1 VLAEARG
8 GEEEGS
14 GGFEGEGAWD
24 KDMKKRGEGEGEG
37 EATAGEVEET
47 RSVMVVVDCIGKG
60 WSTLKCLLVVVEGA
74 VVFAGTGDSSGK
86 DPQAAAALAVVAV
99 AVVVGVSCIRDAAV
113 AVGKSPFLGL

>member
-1 VLAEARG
+1 MLAEARG

-24 KDMKKRGEGEGEG
+24 KDMKKRVEGEGE

-60 WSTLKCLLVVVEGA
+60 WSTMKCLLVVVEGA

-113 AVGKSPFLGL
+113 AVGKRPFLGL

>member
-1 VLAEARG
+1 MLAEARG

-24 KDMKKRGEGEGEG
+24 KDMKKRGEGEGE
-37 EATAGEVEET
+37 ATAGEVEET

-60 WSTLKCLLVVVEGA
+60 WSTMKCLLVVVEGA

>member
-1 VLAEARG
+1 MLAEARG

-24 KDMKKRGEGEGEG
+24 KDMKKRGEGG
-37 EATAGEVEET
+37 ATAGEVEET

-60 WSTLKCLLVVVEGA
+60 WSTMKCLLVVVEGA

>member
-1 VLAEARG
+1 MLAEARG

-24 KDMKKRGEGEGEG
+24 KDMKKRGEGEG
-37 EATAGEVEET
+37 ATAGEVEET

-60 WSTLKCLLVVVEGA
+60 WSTMKCLLVVVEGA
-74 VVFAGTGDSSGK
+74 VVFAGTGGSSGK

-113 AVGKSPFLGL
+113 AVGKRPFLGL